1 MIEEKVYLTFKTDK
15 SVSEKLKLFAKACNM
30 TQPELIDSIC
40 KDFIELIEKT
50 AEKEL
55 MKEGMTSATQTPE

>member
-1 MIEEKVYLTFKTDK
+1 MIEEKVHLTFKTER
-15 SVSEKLKLFAKACNM
+15 SVSEKLKIFAKSLNM

-50 AEKEL
+50 AEEEL
-55 MKEGMTSATQTPE
+55 KKEGMTSALQSPK